1 MIYRLNTIQL
11 KKVYPVI
18 IIVPFI
24 IIGFSIGI
32 SLLLESVIG
41 IISLLVLL
49 PFVGIISFNRAM
61 QRTIISTDDDKVLI
75 INLQEIPYNNIIG
88 YHIDN
93 NSLGTYSLILKQ
105 HDNKI
110 INLHFPRFGKKG
122 NDYLIAITDVIQKI
136 KNMNTDVKEVEY
148 SDIYIREFNYL
159 RYFIIGMIVLVFVL
173 DIIGIYYIIIGNDIP
188 WQLFL
193 INFVLLGFGSS
204 FKKNKNT

>member
-18 IIVPFI
+18 IIGPFI
-24 IIGFSIGI
+24 IVGFSIGI

-41 IISLLVLL
+41 IISLLALL
-49 PFVGIISFNRAM
+49 PFVGIISFNRAK
-61 QRTIISTDDDKVLI
+61 QRTVINTDDDKVLI

-105 HDNKI
+105 YDNKI
-110 INLHFPRFGKKG
+110 ISLHFPRFGKHR
-122 NDYLIAITDVIQKI
+122 NDYHIAITDVIQKI
-136 KNMNTDVKEVEY
+136 KNMNTDVKELEY
-148 SDIYIREFNYL
+148 SEMYVTEFNYL
-159 RYFIIGMIVLVFVL
+159 RYLIIVMIVLVLVL
-173 DIIGIYYIIIGNDIP
+173 DILGVYYIIIGNDIP

-193 INFVLLGFGSS
+193 INFVLLGFGSGI
-204 FKKNKNT
+204 KTKNT